1 MSHPRVSSK
10 GQVTLP
16 APMRRKLGIKPH
28 SQVEVVLR
36 DDEIVIRPLRPI
48 SELRGVF
55 RHCVKDGPMDWE
67 AARSAAERAVGEQ
80 VAHE

>member
-10 GQVTLP
+10 GQITLP
-16 APMRRKLGIKPH
+16 APMRRKLGIEAH
-28 SQVEVVLR
+28 SQVEIILR
-36 DDEIVIRPLRPI
+36 EDEIVVRPLRPI

-55 RHCVKDGPMDWE
+55 RHCVKDSPMDWE
-67 AARSAAERAVGEQ
+67 AVRTATERAVGEQ